1 MNNLTI
7 IGNLTGDPELR
18 TTTQGKE
25 VCSFNVAVNRRT
37 EGTDFFKVSA
47 WGEKGKV
54 CKKYL
59 SKGKKVC
66 VTGSVSARGYTNSRG
81 EPSASLEV
89 MADEVE
95 FLSPRGGQDEL
106 PV

>member
-18 TTTQGKE
+18 TTQQGKE

-66 VTGSVSARGYTNSRG
+66 VTGAVSARAYTNSRG
-81 EPSASLEV
+81 EPAASLEV
-89 MADEVE
+89 MAYEVE
-95 FLSPRGGQDEL
+95 FLSPRDGLDEL